1 VLGASLFF
9 YFIFPTFQYMKVYFY
24 SFQLLLWILLMSL
37 NQYKNH
43 YLWGEPDFNPFQ
55 ELPYPPINHI
65 DIIKDNGQVSD
76 IKVTYSN
83 KAYSLI
89 KTEEYSKKC
98 IDNYFIP
105 QSETCPITEIIIE
118 YSNSDSDIYSDYE
131 KLEISNGYI
140 YYKTDSQQGKFYD
153 SVRIDIATSN
163 RYIMFGNKYKSIK
176 FSHSFDYK
184 DIRILKR
191 LEENKILKP
200 FKNFKNYKNT
210 TDLVCFL
217 ITVFS
222 CVYFF
227 FGSTRND
234 KWNYFKIIDNVLQ
247 FILFILY
254 LVRFILFGNVK
265 NFFKD
270 NKDLYNDKF
279 LNFDR
284 TKYFVNYFPK
294 KMSINSFPLALSIVM
309 IFFFLLS
316 LFIKE
321 KKCSAFDDEYKYD
334 DYPFFNNEKNYR
346 IIMISLPFLLVYLIC
361 FILDIINDEKIK
373 KIYKNTIDNWDTS
386 PITSIEANPNGNYEL
401 GHILLKKKEFY
412 FYSWKYNN
420 FTIKKNS
427 DYNYM
432 NMYSNDENN
441 KKKCGTDNSGNS
453 LYFPQD
459 IECPINDIFI
469 AKDDSTDY
477 PEYTKLNLGLNNY
490 LYYTNKEIDKNIIID
505 IKVGFPEV
513 PLELST
519 KKTNELY
526 SSIYDKGFY
535 KEIDGKC
542 KSYYKFNTIPF
553 YNEIDHWDLYDFL
566 ENPFGLKNINYIG
579 EISLYALT
587 YQGFNLSSNGRNDHI
602 IKYKK
607 KMNTFITLTIVKS
620 VFSSFHFIY
629 YLIYFFVFMY
639 DDISKTCQI
648 TSLIIITGMILF
660 NFIIVIICLSYNV
673 IYVQNIMNKINN
685 DFERKRISYSWILSI
700 FFLDASFLFYYISII
715 FYLSDINF
723 KECCRRFCK
732 INLKDCCCSCCEIN
746 LKDCC
751 RRCCERKNKTNISE
765 KNKTIKNDEKVF
777 NKNKNKEFDQNT
789 NNSGKRSEINNNNN
803 NNNNNINNPITLN
816 DNRNNNIKEDGIC
829 IDCHKAKATVS
840 FGCGHMCYCYSC
852 FDKKDNKNLK
862 NCPICERPI
871 ISSIRVSVI
880 RNNFVSNI

>member
-1 VLGASLFF
+1 MIELLYALIIVFGFSLFF
-9 YFIFPTFQYMKVYFY
+9 YFIFPTFQYMKIYFY
-24 SFQLLLWILLMSL
+24 LFQLFLWILLMTL

-43 YLWGEPDFNPFQ
+43 YLWGEPDFNPIQ

-65 DIIKDNGQVSD
+65 DIIKDNEQVSD

-89 KTEEYSKKC
+89 KTEEYSKQC

-105 QSETCPITEIIIE
+105 QSETCPITEIIVE
-118 YSNSDSDIYSDYE
+118 YSDSDLYSDYE

-140 YYKTDSQQGKFYD
+140 YYKIDSQQGKFYD
-153 SVRIDIATSN
+153 SVIIDIACSN
-163 RYIMFGNKYKSIK
+163 KYIMFGNKYKSIK

-200 FKNFKNYKNT
+200 FKNFKDYKNT
-210 TDLVCFL
+210 TDLVCLF

-222 CVYFF
+222 CVFYF

-234 KWNYFKIIDNVLQ
+234 KWNYFKIIDNALQ

-270 NKDLYNDKF
+270 NEDLYNDKF
-279 LNFDR
+279 LKFDR
-284 TKYFVNYFPK
+284 KKYFVNYFPK
-294 KMSINSFPLALSIVM
+294 KMSINSFPLALSIVI

-316 LFIKE
+316 LFIKD
-321 KKCSAFDDEYKYD
+321 KKCNAFDDELENN
-334 DYPFFNNEKNYR
+334 DYPFFNKDKKSR
-346 IIMISLPFLLVYLIC
+346 IVMLSLPLLLIYLIC

-401 GHILLKKKEFY
+401 GHILLKQKEFY

-420 FTIKKNS
+420 FTIIKKS

-432 NMYSNDENN
+432 NMYSINGNN

-490 LYYTNKEIDKNIIID
+490 LYYTNKKIDKNIIID

-513 PLELST
+513 PLELSS

-535 KEIDGKC
+535 KEIDGNC

-587 YQGFNLSSNGRNDHI
+587 YQGFNLTSNGRNDNI
-602 IKYKK
+602 INYKK
-607 KMNTFITLTIVKS
+607 KMNSFITLAIVKS

-629 YLIYFFVFMY
+629 YLIFLIVFSS
-639 DDISKTCQI
+639 DNSNRTFEII
-648 TSLIIITGMILF
+648 SLIIITGMILF
-660 NFIIVIICLSYNV
+660 NFIIVIICLSYNI

-685 DFERKRISYSWILSI
+685 DFERKKNSYSWILSI
-700 FFLDASFLFYYISII
+700 FILDAMFLFYYISII
-715 FYLSDINF
+715 LYISDINF
-723 KECCRRFCK
+723 KECCSRCS
-732 INLKDCCCSCCEIN
+732 INF
-746 LKDCC
+746 KDCC
-751 RRCCERKNKTNISE
+751 RRCCERKNKNGEKDKKITKEIN
-765 KNKTIKNDEKVF
+765 KNKTIEADR
-777 NKNKNKEFDQNT
+777 NT
-789 NNSGKRSEINNNNN
+789 NNNEKKIDIKSNNDINI
-803 NNNNNINNPITLN
+803 INNPIKED
-816 DNRNNNIKEDGIC
+816 DNRNNNKNEEGIC
-829 IDCHKAKATVS
+829 IDCQNAKATIS
-840 FGCGHMCYCYSC
+840 FGCGHMCYCSSC
-852 FDKKDNKNLK
+852 FDKKENKNRK
-862 NCPICERPI
+862 NCPTCKNLI
-871 ISSIRVSVI
+871 ISSIRINVV
-880 RNNFVSNI
+880 RNNFVS